1 MSKTTGTSGAE
12 RHSMTLH
19 SYLGKMP
26 RIDPTAFVEESARII
41 GDVTIGPRSSV
52 WFNAVIRGDVHFI
65 RIGSETNIQDLACLH
80 VTHDTWPVI
89 VGDRT
94 SIAHGVQLHGC
105 TVGSGCLI
113 GIGAVVLDAAV
124 IGDSCLIGA
133 GALVT
138 PRTVIPPRSLVL
150 GSPGRVVRTIS
161 DEEAAQL
168 AENARNYLRYQQNY
182 RKESE
187 PP

>member
-1 MSKTTGTSGAE
+1 
-12 RHSMTLH
+12 MTLH
-19 SYLGKMP
+19 SYLGRTP
-26 RIDPTAFVEESARII
+26 RIDPTAFIEESARII

-52 WFNAVIRGDVHFI
+52 WFNAVVRGDVHFI
-65 RIGSETNIQDLACLH
+65 RIGSESNIQDLACLH

-105 TVGSGCLI
+105 TVGDGCLI
-113 GIGAVVLDAAV
+113 GIGAIVLDAAV
-124 IGDSCLIGA
+124 IGDGCLVGA

-150 GSPGRVVRTIS
+150 GSPAKVVRALS
-161 DEEAAQL
+161 DSEAAQL
-168 AENARNYLRYQQNY
+168 LQNAQNYLRYQQNY
-182 RKESE
+182 LKESE
-187 PP
+187 RP